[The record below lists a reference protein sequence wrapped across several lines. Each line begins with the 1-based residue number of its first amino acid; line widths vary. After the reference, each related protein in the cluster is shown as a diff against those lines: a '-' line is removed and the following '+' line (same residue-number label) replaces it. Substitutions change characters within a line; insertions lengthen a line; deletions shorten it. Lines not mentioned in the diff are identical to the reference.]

1 MVGFIMTFK
10 KTALAFSL
18 MTAIGAAQA
27 ATPSNEEIW
36 QMLQKMQQQMAEVQ
50 QQNQALK
57 AENQTLKNKVDA
69 TEQTAREAS
78 ATAEALAVA
87 TEEAVKTASFNANKT
102 SIGGYGELHY
112 NNLEGKNGAS
122 DLDEMDFHRFV
133 LFFGHEFNDRLR
145 LFSELELEHSIAG
158 DGKGGEIEL
167 EQAYL
172 EYDINNQHRVK
183 GGLFLM
189 PVGIINETHEP
200 ATFYGT
206 ERNPVEKNII
216 PATWWEGG
224 VMFSGQLAQ
233 GFSYDIAATSGLS
246 AKDSKYKI
254 RDGRQKVSGANAE
267 NFAYTGRLKW
277 TAIPGIELAATVNYQ
292 EEFGQENSNGFMGD
306 AGSATLFET
315 HAVIEQGNF
324 GLRALYAT
332 WDVDGSGPK
341 AYGSDEQ
348 TGWYIEPSYRI
359 NENFGVFARYNE
371 WDNQAGN
378 STDSEYEQ
386 IDLGVNWWPHKDV
399 VVKVDY
405 QDQDAPAGKEQD
417 GINVGLGYQF

>member
-1 MVGFIMTFK
+1 MTFK
-10 KTALAFSL
+10 KTALALGL

-50 QQNQALK
+50 QQNHDLK
-57 AENQTLKNKVDA
+57 AENQSLKNKVDA

-112 NNLEGKNGAS
+112 NNLEGKNGAA
-122 DLDEMDFHRFV
+122 DKDEIDFHRFV
-133 LFFGHEFNDRLR
+133 LFFGHEFNDDLR
-145 LFSELELEHSIAG
+145 FFSEFELEHSLVKDTSNG
-158 DGKGGEIEL
+158 SNGGEVEL
-167 EQAYL
+167 EQAYI
-172 EYDINNQHRVK
+172 EYDINQQHRVK

-189 PVGIINETHEP
+189 PVGIMNETHEP
-200 ATFYGT
+200 NTFYGT

-216 PATWWEGG
+216 PTTWWEGG

-233 GFSYDIAATSGLS
+233 GLSYDLAATSGLNTNN
-246 AKDSKYKI
+246 ANKYKV
-254 RDGRQKVSGANAE
+254 RSGRQKVSNAQAE
-267 NFAYTGRLKW
+267 DFAYTGRLKW
-277 TAIPGIELAATVNYQ
+277 TAIPGVELAVTAQYQ
-292 EEFGQENSNGFMGD
+292 DNMTQSQD
-306 AGSATLFET
+306 PTAGSATLLET
-315 HAVIEQGNF
+315 HAVIQQGDF

-332 WDVDGSGPK
+332 WDLDGSGPK
-341 AYGSDEQ
+341 ASGADEQ

>member
-1 MVGFIMTFK
+1 MTFK
-10 KTALAFSL
+10 KTALALGL

-36 QMLQKMQQQMAEVQ
+36 QMLQKLQQQMAEVQ
-50 QQNQALK
+50 QQNHDLK
-57 AENQTLKNKVDA
+57 AENQSLKNKVDA

-112 NNLEGKNGAS
+112 NNLEGKNGAA
-122 DLDEMDFHRFV
+122 DKDEIDFHRFV
-133 LFFGHEFNDRLR
+133 LFFGHEFNDDLR
-145 LFSELELEHSIAG
+145 FFSEFELEHSLVKDTSNG
-158 DGKGGEIEL
+158 SNGGEVEL
-167 EQAYL
+167 EQAYI
-172 EYDINNQHRVK
+172 EYDINQQHRVK

-189 PVGIINETHEP
+189 PVGIMNETHEP
-200 ATFYGT
+200 NTFYGT
-206 ERNPVEKNII
+206 ERNLVEKNII
-216 PATWWEGG
+216 PTTWWEGG

-233 GFSYDIAATSGLS
+233 GLSYDLAATSGLNTNN
-246 AKDSKYKI
+246 ANKYKV
-254 RDGRQKVSGANAE
+254 RNGRQKVSNAQAE
-267 NFAYTGRLKW
+267 DFAYTGRLKW
-277 TAIPGIELAATVNYQ
+277 TAIPGVELAVTAQYQ
-292 EEFGQENSNGFMGD
+292 DNMTQSQD
-306 AGSATLFET
+306 PTAGSATLLET
-315 HAVIEQGNF
+315 HAVIQQGDF

-332 WDVDGSGPK
+332 WDLDGSGPK
-341 AYGSDEQ
+341 ASGADEQ